1 MDRVYLGLFST
12 IFEWI
17 WDSILKPVVDFVG
30 GLLNTILSLLFDKVL
45 MPMLINVF
53 FPMFKSIC
61 EMVFNSLCDILFEAY
76 VTVLRLVDYLS
87 EIFNIFGGITQVQYK
102 QNDMYILSALFAMTP
117 VMKLVWLVA
126 GISFFFLLIFSMVS
140 VIRSMGELGNEVQ
153 RPVTKVLKS
162 TWDGFLKM
170 FSTPF
175 ICVALIMIMQVI
187 LVSVYTGIQD
197 SDDVGNTGNKGSQ
210 TTIGRWIFVVSTLNA
225 ASNSQYNISTA
236 SESMRET
243 LGVNDSV
250 RAQYYYTDY
259 KENGINAAK
268 DYSDLSTV
276 KKDFNA
282 KDIDFLIGGAMAL
295 LFAFT
300 LGRGALTFIGR
311 IFNIIVLTIVAPIFG
326 STIPLDD
333 GQRYEKWKDM
343 YVGQLFSGFGLV
355 LSMEIYLLLV
365 PVFMDMKLE
374 FGTGTTEANY
384 LIRIIFLAAG
394 AYMVMQV
401 GPVITGLVS
410 QSAASAESTA
420 NRTFGGALFAAASY
434 AKGKIVGDKSKGVRT
449 ERIEDKSKNPFTD
462 KGKGNKSDAK
472 KDGKAGDGK
481 SANTKAA
488 DAMAGKK
495 SASDDVHNIASKR
508 MEDDEK
514 ANKGTKVQLKTKQQ
528 EQQEAK
534 EREAEKPKN
543 AKEAAEKA
551 AKGPG
556 VKKSFLGGIF
566 VKGKGKDGKEHW
578 GVNLGSKFNFG
589 LKEDGSVSGNVFGIS
604 WKKGKD
610 GKVDKVSI
618 PFMRLKRGEDGKMH
632 ISKIKLSKGM
642 QLRRTESVET
652 DKDGNITK
660 RKLGG
665 LYVSDLSA
673 IGMKRRFDASTG
685 KVETQSMLGTHY
697 RREIKENADG
707 TKSASYVKSYR
718 NFLGSTSV
726 YDRDKEGKYHVT
738 ARKGFLSD
746 KTYKLDKKT
755 GKKKLLKQRSM
766 KGLYNAEFDD
776 DEEDDDD
783 GDEEE

>member
-17 WDSILKPVVDFVG
+17 WDSILKPVVDFIG

-61 EMVFNSLCDILFEAY
+61 EMVFNALCDILFEVY

-102 QNDMYILSALFAMTP
+102 QNDMYIISALFAMTP
-117 VMKLVWLVA
+117 VMKLVWFVA

-175 ICVALIMIMQVI
+175 ICVALIMIMQVV

-210 TTIGRWIFVVSTLNA
+210 TTIGRVIFVVSTLNA

-236 SESMRET
+236 SESMRGT
-243 LGVNDSV
+243 LGVNDNV

-365 PVFMDMKLE
+365 PVFMDMNLE
-374 FGTGTTEANY
+374 FGVGTIEANY
-384 LIRIIFLAAG
+384 LLRIIFLAAG

-410 QSAASAESTA
+410 QSAASAEMSA
-420 NRTFGGALFAAASY
+420 NRTFGGAIFAAANY
-434 AKGKIVGDKSKGVRT
+434 AKGKIVGDKSKGVRK
-449 ERIEDKSKNPFTD
+449 ERIDAKTGKPVGEG
-462 KGKGNKSDAK
+462 GKGNKSDAK

-488 DAMAGKK
+488 DALAGKK
-495 SASDDVHNIASKR
+495 GASADVHNITSKR

-514 ANKGTKVQLKTKQQ
+514 SNKGTKVQLKTKQQ
-528 EQQEAK
+528 EEQEAK
-534 EREAEKPKN
+534 EREAEKPKD

-556 VKKSFLGGIF
+556 VKKSYLGGIF

-589 LKEDGSVSGNVFGIS
+589 LKEDGSVSGNVFGIG

-652 DKDGNITK
+652 DKDGNVTK

-665 LYVSDLSA
+665 MYVSDLSA

-697 RREIKENADG
+697 RREVKENADG

-726 YDRDKEGKYHVT
+726 YDRDKAGNYHVT

-755 GKKKLLKQRSM
+755 GKKKLLKQRSL

>member
-17 WDSILKPVVDFVG
+17 WDAILKPVVDFVG
-30 GLLNTILSLLFDKVL
+30 GLLNSILSLLFDKVL

-61 EMVFNSLCDILFEAY
+61 EMVFNALCDILFEIY
-76 VTVLRLVDYLS
+76 VTVLRLVDYLA

-102 QNDMYILSALFAMTP
+102 HNDMYIISALFAMTP
-117 VMKLVWLVA
+117 VIRLVWLVA
-126 GISFFFLLIFSMVS
+126 GISFFLLLIFSMVS
-140 VIRSMGELGNEVQ
+140 VVRSVGELGNEVQ
-153 RPVTKVLKS
+153 RPVTKVLRS
-162 TWDGFLKM
+162 TWEGFLKM

-175 ICVALIMIMQVI
+175 ICVALIMIMQVM
-187 LVSVYTGIQD
+187 LVAVYTGIQD
-197 SDDVGNTGNKGSQ
+197 SDDVGNTGNKGTQ
-210 TTIGRWIFVVSTLNA
+210 TTIGRVIFVVSTLNA
-225 ASNSQYNISTA
+225 SYNSEYNISTA
-236 SESMRET
+236 SEDMLDE
-243 LGVNDSV
+243 LGINDSV

-259 KENGINAAK
+259 KEDGIIAAK
-268 DYSDLSTV
+268 DYSDLSSV
-276 KKDFNA
+276 RKDFQA
-282 KDIDFLIGGAMAL
+282 KDIDYLIGIAMAV

-300 LGRGALTFIGR
+300 LGRGALTFISR
-311 IFNIIVLTIVAPIFG
+311 LFNIIVLTIAAPVFG

-355 LSMEIYLLLV
+355 LSMEIYLLMV
-365 PVFMDMKLE
+365 PVFMNLGLK
-374 FGTGTTEANY
+374 FGTGSAEANY

-401 GPVITGLVS
+401 GPIITGLVS
-410 QSAASAESTA
+410 QSAASAEMTA
-420 NRTFGGALFAAASY
+420 NSTFGGAIFAAASY
-434 AKGKIVGDKSKGVRT
+434 AKGKIVGDKDQAVRKVKIDART
-449 ERIEDKSKNPFTD
+449 GKPVGAG
-462 KGKGNKSDAK
+462 GKGNKSDAK
-472 KDGKAGDGK
+472 KDGKGDGK

-488 DAMAGKK
+488 DALSRKK
-495 SASDDVHNIASKR
+495 NATDDVHSTILKR
-508 MEDDEK
+508 AGDDDK
-514 ANKGTKVQLKTKQQ
+514 ANKGTKVSLKSRQQ
-528 EQQEAK
+528 EEKEAA
-534 EREAEKPKN
+534 ERAAEAPKN

-697 RREIKENADG
+697 RREIKENPDG

-718 NFLGSTSV
+718 NFLGTTSV
-726 YDRDKEGKYHVT
+726 YDRDKQGNYHVT

-746 KTYKLDKKT
+746 KTYALDKQT
-755 GKKKLLKQRSM
+755 GTKKLLKQRTM
-766 KGLYNAEFDD
+766 KGLYSADY

-783 GDEEE
+783 EEE

>member
-30 GLLNTILSLLFDKVL
+30 GLLNSILSLLFDKVL

-61 EMVFNSLCDILFEAY
+61 EMVFNALCDILFEIY
-76 VTVLRLVDYLS
+76 VTVLRLVDYLA

-102 QNDMYILSALFAMTP
+102 HNDMYIISALFAMTP

-175 ICVALIMIMQVI
+175 ICVALIMIMQVM
-187 LVSVYTGIQD
+187 LVAVYTGIQD

-210 TTIGRWIFVVSTLNA
+210 TTIGRVIFVVSTLNA

-236 SESMRET
+236 SESMRGT

-365 PVFMDMKLE
+365 PVFMDMNLE
-374 FGTGTTEANY
+374 FGVGTIEANY
-384 LIRIIFLAAG
+384 LLRIIFLAAG

-401 GPVITGLVS
+401 GPIITGLVS
-410 QSAASAESTA
+410 QSAASAEMSA
-420 NRTFGGALFAAASY
+420 NRTFGGAIFAAASY
-434 AKGKIVGDKSKGVRT
+434 AKGKIVGDKSKGVRK
-449 ERIEDKSKNPFTD
+449 ERIDAKTGKPVGEG
-462 KGKGNKSDAK
+462 GKGNKSDAK
-472 KDGKAGDGK
+472 KDGKGDGK

-488 DAMAGKK
+488 DALAGKK
-495 SASDDVHNIASKR
+495 GASADVHNITSKR

-514 ANKGTKVQLKTKQQ
+514 SNKGTKVQLKTKQQ
-528 EQQEAK
+528 EEQHATVRDAIK
-534 EREAEKPKN
+534 GVNGSRGATTRTPTGLSCWLRPSGT
-543 AKEAAEKA
+543 
-551 AKGPG
+551 GPG
-556 VKKSFLGGIF
+556 SFLI
-566 VKGKGKDGKEHW
+566 
-578 GVNLGSKFNFG
+578 
-589 LKEDGSVSGNVFGIS
+589 
-604 WKKGKD
+604 
-610 GKVDKVSI
+610 
-618 PFMRLKRGEDGKMH
+618 
-632 ISKIKLSKGM
+632 
-642 QLRRTESVET
+642 
-652 DKDGNITK
+652 
-660 RKLGG
+660 
-665 LYVSDLSA
+665 
-673 IGMKRRFDASTG
+673 
-685 KVETQSMLGTHY
+685 
-697 RREIKENADG
+697 
-707 TKSASYVKSYR
+707 
-718 NFLGSTSV
+718 
-726 YDRDKEGKYHVT
+726 
-738 ARKGFLSD
+738 
-746 KTYKLDKKT
+746 
-755 GKKKLLKQRSM
+755 
-766 KGLYNAEFDD
+766 
-776 DEEDDDD
+776 
-783 GDEEE
+783 

>member
-17 WDSILKPVVDFVG
+17 WDAILKPVVDFVG
-30 GLLNTILSLLFDKVL
+30 GLLNSILSLLFDKVL

-61 EMVFNSLCDILFEAY
+61 EMVFNALCDILFEIY
-76 VTVLRLVDYLS
+76 VTVLRLVDYLA

-102 QNDMYILSALFAMTP
+102 HNDMYIISALFAMTP
-117 VMKLVWLVA
+117 VIRLVWLVA
-126 GISFFFLLIFSMVS
+126 GISFFLLLIFSMVS
-140 VIRSMGELGNEVQ
+140 VVRSVGELGNEVQ
-153 RPVTKVLKS
+153 RPVTKVLRS
-162 TWDGFLKM
+162 TWEGFLKM

-175 ICVALIMIMQVI
+175 ICVALIMIMQVM
-187 LVSVYTGIQD
+187 LVAVYTGIQD
-197 SDDVGNTGNKGSQ
+197 SDDVGNTGNKGTQ
-210 TTIGRWIFVVSTLNA
+210 TTIGRVIFVVSTLNA
-225 ASNSQYNISTA
+225 SYNSEYNISTA
-236 SESMRET
+236 SEDMLDE
-243 LGVNDSV
+243 LGINDSV

-259 KENGINAAK
+259 KEDGIIAAK
-268 DYSDLSTV
+268 DYSDLSSV
-276 KKDFNA
+276 RKDFQA
-282 KDIDFLIGGAMAL
+282 KDIDYLIGIAMAV

-300 LGRGALTFIGR
+300 LGRGALTFISR
-311 IFNIIVLTIVAPIFG
+311 LFNIIVLTIAAPVFG

-355 LSMEIYLLLV
+355 LSMEIYLLMV
-365 PVFMDMKLE
+365 PVFMNLGLE
-374 FGTGTTEANY
+374 FGTGSAEANY

-401 GPVITGLVS
+401 GPIITGLVS
-410 QSAASAESTA
+410 QSAASAEMTA
-420 NRTFGGALFAAASY
+420 NSTFGGAIFAAASY
-434 AKGKIVGDKSKGVRT
+434 AKGKIVGDKNQAVRKVKIDART
-449 ERIEDKSKNPFTD
+449 GKPVGAG
-462 KGKGNKSDAK
+462 GKGNKSDAK
-472 KDGKAGDGK
+472 KDGKGDGK

-488 DAMAGKK
+488 DALSMKK
-495 SASDDVHNIASKR
+495 NATDDVHSTILKR
-508 MEDDEK
+508 AGDDDK
-514 ANKGTKVQLKTKQQ
+514 ANKGTKVSLKSRQQ
-528 EQQEAK
+528 EEKEAA
-534 EREAEKPKN
+534 ERAAEAPKN

-707 TKSASYVKSYR
+707 TRSASYVKSYR

-776 DEEDDDD
+776 DEEDEDD
-783 GDEEE
+783 GDEE